1 MTVRPGLGTPGG
13 VVAAGDHRRSLSG
26 LWTPS
31 SASDQLAVRSGIVP
45 GPGDPLKVSQASP
58 LGMSVMV
65 NPGVLEVY
73 RTGAAKSLYAPT
85 NDAVATLPLAAA
97 PTANSRWDLVVMG
110 QRDAEAGDAN
120 NNPILTV
127 LTGVAQAIPTK
138 PYDQLEAGAIALAEI
153 GPITTSTTQIT
164 DAMITNVAP
173 YTAVRGAPV
182 RVRNQTERDALTS
195 IASASN
201 PITVERLDTGTLE
214 RNAGSGWFDL
224 ASQQARMRATRG
236 SVQSIPNGVPT
247 TIAFDTADTHGRSSM
262 WSSGTPQAITVP
274 LSGWYTC
281 TANVGFEPNTSGYRV
296 FWLTAGATR
305 ITEELMNPAS
315 GAPTQASL
323 GTTVWLPAG
332 TQVVLYTYQ
341 TSGGALNVITSEV
354 LPTMSVVSA

>member
-97 PTANSRWDLVVMG
+97 PTANSRWDLAVMG

-214 RNAGSGWFDL
+214 RNAGSGWVVIVGKWT
-224 ASQQARMRATRG
+224 AYTPAITAATTNPNIGTAG
-236 SVQSIPNGVPT
+236 SVEGS
-247 TIAFDTADTHGRSSM
+247 FYMAD
-262 WSSGTPQAITVP
+262 GTCQWRAVIQTGGTGISAGTGAYSLTVP
-274 LSGWYTC
+274 IAPLGSFPIIGHGWIYGTAGFKTFEADISGS
-281 TANVGFEPNTSGYRV
+281 TARLIRSDSGALVDNTVGFT
-296 FWLTAGATR
+296 TAGHA
-305 ITEELMNPAS
+305 LS
-315 GAPTQASL
+315 
-323 GTTVWLPAG
+323 VAG
-332 TQVVLYTYQ
+332 SYRY
-341 TSGGALNVITSEV
+341 A
-354 LPTMSVVSA
+354 